1 MELFILFGV
10 GFSTG
15 LSGAMIPGPLTLY
28 IVSEAFRE
36 GQAAGLKAAAGHLLL
51 EAGFVALIV
60 LGLRDLLSTAAFR
73 TAVAW
78 VGCIGLVV
86 MGGLLLRRL
95 PRLSLTQQRAQARP
109 GEGVGGRAGVAFQG
123 GSVAGGAF
131 FSLTSPGFL
140 IWWATV
146 GASVLLEGSLNGAPG
161 IAMVASGH
169 ALADVAWCWFLAF
182 SVERGRVYCS
192 DWTYRAIMGLAAL
205 CLVVLGVGLPLKHY
219 F

>member
-51 EAGFVALIV
+51 EAGFVVLIV

-73 TAVAW
+73 TAVVW

-86 MGGLLLRRL
+86 MGGLILRRL
-95 PRLSLTQQRAQARP
+95 PRLSLTQRAQ
-109 GEGVGGRAGVAFQG
+109 VAFQG
-123 GSVAGGAF
+123 GSIAGGAF

-192 DWTYRAIMGLAAL
+192 DRTYRAIMGLAAL